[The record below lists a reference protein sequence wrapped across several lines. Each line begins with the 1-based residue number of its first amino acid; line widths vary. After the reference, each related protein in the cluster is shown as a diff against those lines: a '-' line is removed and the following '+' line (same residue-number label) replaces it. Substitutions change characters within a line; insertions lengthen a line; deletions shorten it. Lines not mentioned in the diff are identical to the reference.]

1 MIDFLLGVPGKLKT
15 LTDRL
20 TATWAAKLD
29 TLHDSRLTATRAG
42 YLDKLN
48 LSGKATDDAVWT
60 NARAGYLDKLNID
73 PTRDAP
79 IATNFPTPLTSGA
92 GANAPSMD
100 TFDYRT
106 VMGCVQATTTSATLV
121 DAVNITGSG
130 VLNFVVTGTNSG
142 GGGYPQIQIIIDGV
156 TIVDFTGASSPSSA
170 RVIVGGVV
178 GSSTVPTCITF
189 DQIPFKSS
197 LVIRHRNTSSNT
209 TTTYYKLRRTS

>member
-20 TATWAAKLD
+20 TSTWAAKLD

-60 NARAGYLDKLNID
+60 SARAGYLDKVNID

-79 IATNFPTPLTSGA
+79 IAADFPVPLTSGA
-92 GANAPSMD
+92 DTYAPYINN
-100 TFDYRT
+100 FDYRM
-106 VMGCVQATTTSATLV
+106 VMGCVQATTTSTSLV
-121 DAVNITGSG
+121 DVVNITGSG
-130 VLNFVVTGTNSG
+130 VLNFVVAGASNSTL
-142 GGGYPQIQIIIDGV
+142 QIQVIIDGV
-156 TIVDFTGASSPSSA
+156 TVADLTGTGSALYA
-170 RVIVGGVV
+170 RVIVGAVI
-178 GSSTVPTCITF
+178 GSTTVPTGITF

-197 LVIRHRNTSSNT
+197 LVIKHRNTSGAT